1 MTRIARRISLCLLT
15 IAAAAPMHGAL
26 SQTSDFQ
33 GAWLEE
39 GIPCTSA
46 YVATPKAIGFKRP
59 ASVFVPAFIITGRQ
73 LSTPMAA
80 CRIASVRSNGDRQI
94 LSLTCTTSISNDTAH
109 AFLAPAPDGGLYRYL
124 TAEGGVAT
132 KFQRCDRA
140 KLTTGGGGGSGRP
153 NGIARALAVVTDTR
167 SHTVAG

>member
-1 MTRIARRISLCLLT
+1 MTRVARRTGQCLLA

-39 GIPCTSA
+39 GIPCASA
-46 YVATPKAIGFKRP
+46 FVATSKAIDFRRP

-80 CRIASVRSNGDRQI
+80 CRIANVRSNGDRQI
-94 LSLTCTTSISNDTAH
+94 LSLSCTTSISNDTAH

-124 TAEGGVAT
+124 SAEGGVAT

-140 KLTTGGGGGSGRP
+140 KLTTGSAGGAAGQTASLGR
-153 NGIARALAVVTDTR
+153 RA
-167 SHTVAG
+167 S